1 MLFAYHLVS
10 LQEAL
15 VSRDRSSSPAR
26 PPRVRVRLVAG
37 LVAGLVTVLV
47 APAART
53 DDALSV
59 PVASKAR
66 KPIPLPPGEKIELS
80 LQQAIQLTLENV
92 LDLDVAAYNL
102 EEARFGI
109 LAARG
114 GFDPNVEVDL
124 GATDAKTLTTSS
136 FQPPDT
142 KTATGNAFLTGLL
155 PYGTTYSLGWQN
167 NRIDSPIPGYALIP
181 GINYLNPTY
190 SSNLALKLTQPLLRN
205 FGRTVNE
212 RLVVQ
217 ARLGR
222 DTNAYAFVAAVQT
235 AIQSADSA
243 YWDLVYAVENLKA
256 KHEALTIAK
265 DLNRITQIKI
275 DVGASAPIDIVQTEV
290 TIAQRE
296 QDIIAAEGL
305 IGDAQDR
312 LRRLVNVQSI
322 PDWNRPIVPTDRPSR
337 ESLEQPLNPDV
348 DQGFETALKT
358 RPEVRQALLAIE
370 SKKITYAYQ
379 KNQLRPRFD
388 LSAGYGY
395 SGLGAQ
401 TAVTDENGKPLY
413 QLNYSSA
420 LSQIGHADY
429 PAWNVG
435 VVFAVPIGNRA
446 ARGNFAIADADLELA
461 RVNFAIEKANL
472 QVEVRA
478 AARGIDIGYRSLAA
492 ATKARELGER
502 NLDAEKKKYQ
512 NGMSTTFQVASVAND
527 LTAAVT
533 AELQAI
539 ATYQKDITAWHKA
552 IGDLLP
558 QRSIVLSGL
567 PVSLDAKPAEEGAVK

>member
-1 MLFAYHLVS
+1 MS
-10 LQEAL
+10 LRLA
-15 VSRDRSSSPAR
+15 A
-26 PPRVRVRLVAG
+26 RLV
-37 LVAGLVTVLV
+37 VALALA
-47 APAART
+47 APAARA
-53 DDALSV
+53 DDTLSL

-80 LQQAIQLTLENV
+80 LQQAVQLTLENV
-92 LDLDVAAYNL
+92 LDLDVAAYTL
-102 EEARFGI
+102 EESRFGI

-114 GFDPNVEVDL
+114 GFDPNFEVDL
-124 GATDAKTLTTSS
+124 GATDANTLTTSS
-136 FQPPDT
+136 FQSPET
-142 KTATGNAFLTGLL
+142 KTGYGNAFLTGLL

-167 NRIDSPIPGYALIP
+167 NRLDSPIPGYAFIQ
-181 GINYLNPTY
+181 GINFLNPTF
-190 SSNLALKLTQPLLRN
+190 SSNLALKVTQPLLRN
-205 FGRTVNE
+205 LGRAVNE

-222 DTNAYAFVAAVQT
+222 DTNAYAFVIAVQT

-256 KHEALTIAK
+256 KEEALAIAK

-275 DVGASAPIDIVQTEV
+275 DVGATAPIDIVQTEV

-296 QDIIAAEGL
+296 QDIITAEGL

-312 LRRLVNVQSI
+312 LRRLLNVRSI

-337 ESLEQPLNPDV
+337 ASLQQALSPDAN
-348 DQGFETALKT
+348 QGYETALKT
-358 RPEVRQALLAIE
+358 RPEVKQALLTIE
-370 SKKITYAYQ
+370 SKKVTYVYQ
-379 KNQLRPRFD
+379 KDQLRPRFD
-388 LSAGYGY
+388 LSAGYGF
-395 SGLGAQ
+395 SGLGARSL
-401 TAVTDENGKPLY
+401 VTNPDGVTTY
-413 QLNYSSA
+413 QLNYSGA
-420 LSQIGHADY
+420 LSQIGRGDY

-446 ARGNFAIADADLELA
+446 AKGNYSIANADLELA
-461 RVNFAIEKANL
+461 RTNFAIAKANL

-492 ATKARELGER
+492 ARKARELGER
-502 NLDAEKKKYQ
+502 NLDAEKKKYE

-527 LTAAVT
+527 LTTAVSL
-533 AELQAI
+533 ELQAI

-558 QRSIVLSGL
+558 QRGVVLNGL
-567 PVSLDAKPAEEGAVK
+567 PVSLDATPAEEGAVK

>member
-1 MLFAYHLVS
+1 MT
-10 LQEAL
+10 
-15 VSRDRSSSPAR
+15 RDRSSSPAR
-26 PPRVRVRLVAG
+26 ASRVRVRLVAG
-37 LVAGLVTVLV
+37 IMAALVTALA
-47 APAART
+47 APAGRA

-66 KPIPLPPGEKIELS
+66 KAIPLPAGEKIELS
-80 LQQAIQLTLENV
+80 LQQAIQMTLENV

-114 GFDPNVEVDL
+114 GFDPNLEVDL
-124 GATDAKTLTTSS
+124 GATDANTLTTSS
-136 FQPPDT
+136 FQSPET
-142 KTATGNAFLTGLL
+142 KTGYGNAFLTGLL

-167 NRIDSPIPGYALIP
+167 NRLDSPIPGYALIP
-181 GINYLNPTY
+181 GINFLNPTF
-190 SSNLALKLTQPLLRN
+190 SSNLALKVTQPLLRN
-205 FGRTVNE
+205 FGRSVNE

-256 KHEALTIAK
+256 KQEALAIAK
-265 DLNRITQIKI
+265 DLNRITRIKI

-296 QDIIAAEGL
+296 QDIITAEGL

-337 ESLEQPLNPDV
+337 ASLQQALNPDV
-348 DQGFETALKT
+348 DEGYETALRT

-370 SKKITYAYQ
+370 SKKVTYVYQ

-395 SGLGAQ
+395 SGLGARSL
-401 TAVTDENGKPLY
+401 VTNPDGVTTY
-413 QLNYSSA
+413 QLNYSDA
-420 LSQIGHADY
+420 LSQIGRADY

-435 VVFAVPIGNRA
+435 VVLAVPIGNRTA
-446 ARGNFAIADADLELA
+446 KGNFAIADADLELA
-461 RVNFAIEKANL
+461 RTSFAIAKANL

-502 NLDAEKKKYQ
+502 NLDAEKKKYE

-527 LTAAVT
+527 LTTAVT
-533 AELQAI
+533 AQLQAI
-539 ATYQKDITAWHKA
+539 ATYLKNITAWHKA

-558 QRSIVLSGL
+558 QKNVVLSGL
-567 PVSLDAKPAEEGAVK
+567 AVSLDATPAEEGAVK

>member
-1 MLFAYHLVS
+1 M
-10 LQEAL
+10 
-15 VSRDRSSSPAR
+15 
-26 PPRVRVRLVAG
+26 RVRLVAG
-37 LVAGLVTVLV
+37 FVAGLVTALV
-47 APAART
+47 APAAQG

-66 KPIPLPPGEKIELS
+66 KPIPLPPGERIELS

-114 GFDPNVEVDL
+114 GFDPGLEIDL
-124 GATDAKTLTTSS
+124 GATDAETLTTSS
-136 FQPPDT
+136 FQPPET
-142 KTATGNAFLTGLL
+142 KTATANAFLTGLL

-167 NRIDSPIPGYALIP
+167 GRIDSPIPGYALIP

-212 RLVVQ
+212 RLIVQ

-222 DTNAYAFVAAVQT
+222 DTNAYAFVVAVQT
-235 AIQSADSA
+235 AIQGADSA

-256 KHEALTIAK
+256 KQEALAIAK

-296 QDIIAAEGL
+296 QDIITAEGL

-337 ESLEQPLNPDV
+337 ESLQQPMNPDANE
-348 DQGFETALKT
+348 GYATALKT

-370 SKKITYAYQ
+370 SKKVTYAYQ

-401 TAVTDENGKPLY
+401 TVVTDENGKPLY

-429 PAWNVG
+429 PAWNIG

-461 RVNFAIEKANL
+461 RTNFAIEKANL

-533 AELQAI
+533 AELQAV
-539 ATYQKDITAWHKA
+539 AAYQKDITSWHKA

-558 QRSIVLSGL
+558 QRNIVLSGL
-567 PVSLDAKPAEEGAVK
+567 PVSLDATPAEEGAVK